1 MKPIITIITVGLLAS
16 GAWAKDIEW
25 QKTDDSV
32 QKNYDSA
39 LAKAKKDKK
48 VVLVD
53 IYTDWC
59 GWCKKLDRDT
69 YSDKDVQAKVAK
81 DFIAVKVN
89 PEKSAAGSALARQFG
104 VRGYPFIAFV
114 DADGKK
120 ISQIGGYVNATAFL
134 SQLEQVAKQN
144 NAK

>member
-1 MKPIITIITVGLLAS
+1 MKQIITSIIICLLAS
-16 GAWAKDIEW
+16 GAWAKDIDW
-25 QKTDDSV
+25 

-39 LAKAKKDKK
+39 LEKAKKEKK
-48 VVLVD
+48 LVLVD

-69 YSDKDVQAKVAK
+69 YSDKDVQAKLAK

-89 PEKSAAGSALARQFG
+89 PEKSSEGKKLQQQFG
-104 VRGYPFIAFV
+104 VRGFPYIAFV

-120 ISQIGGYVNATAFL
+120 ISQISGYLPAAAFL
-134 SQLEQVAKQN
+134 QQLEQVTKPAGAK
-144 NAK
+144 